1 MSPAHHTGSLC
12 FHIFELHINNN
23 GLGCNQYRAIGEW
36 LNYSHI
42 SLLSHIAYLVLNH
55 KHQSDSARL
64 LVDHILTNTNF
75 HSAHHCH
82 EPNQRSYTHLI
93 QYQIHLLDDS
103 NILRSFLN
111 LVFKCNGNPQVLQPL
126 LHYHI
131 SKFLSPQPNDQAFL
145 VPYSTPHFHFDYISF
160 QLK

>member
-1 MSPAHHTGSLC
+1 MSSAHETGSVCL
-12 FHIFELHINNN
+12 HIFELHINNN
-23 GLGCNQYRAIGEW
+23 GLECNKYCAIREW

-42 SLLSHIAYLVLNH
+42 PLLSDIAYLVLNH
-55 KHQSDSARL
+55 KHQSDSASL
-64 LVDHILTNTNF
+64 ADHILTNALF
-75 HSAHHCH
+75 HSAHHFH

-93 QYQIHLLDDS
+93 QYRIHLLDDS

-111 LVFKCNGNPQVLQPL
+111 LVFKCDGNLQVLQPL

-131 SKFLSPQPNDQAFL
+131 SKFLSPQPNGQAF
-145 VPYSTPHFHFDYISF
+145 VVSYSTPHFHFDYISF